1 MSNFRTVDR
10 GTAYLLPPSVD
21 EWLPADHLARFV
33 VEIVEQL
40 DFSALTVQYRGSGSE
55 AYHPQM
61 LAALML
67 YGYASGTYSSRKIE
81 QACYDSIAFR
91 YIAANT
97 HPDHDTLCAFRRRF
111 LPELQK
117 LFVQVLSIA
126 RQMKLLKLGTIALD
140 GTKVHA
146 NASRHNALS
155 HGRASQMEERLKQEV
170 AELLRRAEQ
179 TDKAEEKEPLD
190 IPAEL
195 GLRATRLEAIAAAK
209 AEIERRAAE
218 RLAREQAE
226 YEAKL
231 AAREKKA
238 KDSGK
243 RPGGKPP
250 EPPSG
255 GVQAKDQVN
264 LTDPESRIMPRS
276 GGGGFDQSYNA
287 QAAVDTD
294 SMLIVATRLVDTP
307 ADAKQLVPML
317 EELARL
323 PEELGRAETLLGDA
337 GFFSAANV
345 EHCHQAQIA
354 PLLARRRD
362 QHYIPWYQRLGEPA
376 ALSEPANATERM
388 LHRLKTPAGRALYG
402 LRKQTVEPV
411 FGIIKHAMRFRQF
424 LLRGK
429 AKVTGEWQ
437 LVSLAYNLKRLHAL
451 APA

>member
-1 MSNFRTVDR
+1 MSNFRAVDR

-21 EWLPADHLARFV
+21 EWLPTDHLARFV

-40 DFSALTVQYRGSGSE
+40 DFSALTLQYRGSGSE

-61 LAALML
+61 LAALL
-67 YGYASGTYSSRKIE
+67 IYGYATGNYSSRKIE

-91 YIAANT
+91 FIAANT

-111 LPELQK
+111 LPELQR
-117 LFVQVLSIA
+117 LFVQVLQIA
-126 RQMKLLKLGTIALD
+126 GQMKLLKLGAIALD
-140 GTKVHA
+140 GTKMHA

-170 AELLRRAEQ
+170 SELLRRAEQ
-179 TDKAEEKEPLD
+179 TDKADEKSPLD

-195 GLRATRLEAIAAAK
+195 SRRETRLAAIAAAK

-231 AAREKKA
+231 AAREQKA
-238 KDSGK
+238 KDKGK

-250 EPPSG
+250 TPPTG

-287 QAAVDTD
+287 QAAVDTG

-307 ADAKQLVPML
+307 ADAKQVAPML
-317 EELARL
+317 EQLQQL
-323 PEELGRAETLLGDA
+323 PAELGSPHTLLGDA

-345 EHCHQAQIA
+345 GHCEQAHIE

-362 QHYIPWYQRLGEPA
+362 QHYLPWYERITEPA
-376 ALSEPANATERM
+376 PLPDTADATERM

-411 FGIIKHAMRFRQF
+411 FGIIKQAMRFRQF

-437 LVSLAYNLKRLHAL
+437 LVSLAYNLKRMHTLT
-451 APA
+451 PA